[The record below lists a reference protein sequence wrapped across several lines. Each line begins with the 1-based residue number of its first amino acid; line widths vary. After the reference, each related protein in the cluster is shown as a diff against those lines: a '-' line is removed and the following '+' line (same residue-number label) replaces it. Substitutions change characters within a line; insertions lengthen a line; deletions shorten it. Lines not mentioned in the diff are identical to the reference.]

1 MSVSPHARQIM
12 SIGNT
17 ESQKKGAHKETQIQC
32 RVSTAAQMHVDRR
45 CRVVFG
51 VRWRPKWSV
60 VQSTSL
66 RFQWCQFVVRFIS
79 GNSNSELRLEARR
92 RLTE

>member
-60 VQSTSL
+60 VQFSSPHFESSGVSL
-66 RFQWCQFVVRFIS
+66 SCVLLVATQTA
-79 GNSNSELRLEARR
+79 N
-92 RLTE
+92 